1 MALQTSGPISLSDIA
16 NQFGDATPYSI
27 SEFYRNGGLVPESSL
42 NANIP
47 TRGQISFSNFY
58 GATNSW
64 TTSYTTSWTTSYT
77 VPAGP
82 IEGPYFNWYSSPY
95 YFVEQIVYFGYNTW
109 YYFWNDVQI
118 ASGSPY
124 NSLPAS
130 VTSGGYTYYYGSLAV
145 SESNEYILLLG
156 YQILRYSLPYISSQ
170 TTSQITSRTTA

>member
-47 TRGQISFSNFY
+47 TSGQISFSNFY

-64 TTSYTTSWTTSYT
+64 TTSYTTSWTTSYS

-82 IEGPYFNWYSSPY
+82 TEGPYYNPYTSPSY
-95 YFVEQIVYFGYNTW
+95 GVVQTIGWFGNYW
-109 YYFWNDVQI
+109 DYFWNDVSI
-118 ASGSPY
+118 ATGSPY
-124 NSLPAS
+124 DALPAS
-130 VTSGGYTYYYGSLAV
+130 VTSGGYLYYPGSLV
-145 SESNEYILLLG
+145 EVESNEYLYFLG
-156 YQILRYSLPYISSQ
+156 YQILRYSLPYIASQ